1 MNIKMLRTPK
11 LVILVSMVSLI
22 ACTVGCKKED
32 KDTPNPPTGSSAVA
46 LLNAAFG
53 SDSLHVFFDAKKV
66 SSKLLGFGDSL
77 KYTDVSV
84 GEPTFEIKGKDD
96 KSLVKK
102 SFKTENDKNYTVLAT
117 NSADGK
123 TFELVQITDDLT
135 APKTDKAKIRFI
147 HLSPDAGKLNL
158 MSGETKV
165 AENIAYKSSSA
176 YKEVDAGETS
186 FDIVDPEA
194 EQTLLT
200 VEDLDLVKGKIY
212 TIWIAGL
219 EDTDDDDK
227 KLNVRIFTNK

>member
-84 GEPTFEIKGKDD
+84 RSEERRVGKGR
-96 KSLVKK
+96 
-102 SFKTENDKNYTVLAT
+102 TTR
-117 NSADGK
+117 G
-123 TFELVQITDDLT
+123 
-135 APKTDKAKIRFI
+135 
-147 HLSPDAGKLNL
+147 
-158 MSGETKV
+158 
-165 AENIAYKSSSA
+165 
-176 YKEVDAGETS
+176 
-186 FDIVDPEA
+186 
-194 EQTLLT
+194 
-200 VEDLDLVKGKIY
+200 
-212 TIWIAGL
+212 
-219 EDTDDDDK
+219 
-227 KLNVRIFTNK
+227 VRHHAQ

>member
-1 MNIKMLRTPK
+1 SRRRHTSFSRDWSSDVCSSDL
-11 LVILVSMVSLI
+11 

-32 KDTPNPPTGSSAVA
+32 KDTPNPSTGSSAVA

-186 FDIVDPEA
+186 FDI
-194 EQTLLT
+194 
-200 VEDLDLVKGKIY
+200 
-212 TIWIAGL
+212 
-219 EDTDDDDK
+219 
-227 KLNVRIFTNK
+227 